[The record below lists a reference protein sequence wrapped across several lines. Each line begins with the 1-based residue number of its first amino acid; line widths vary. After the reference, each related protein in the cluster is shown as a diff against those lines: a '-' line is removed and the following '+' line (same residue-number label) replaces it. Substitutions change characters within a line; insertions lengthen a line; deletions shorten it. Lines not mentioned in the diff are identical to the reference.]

1 MSIDTASLLSI
12 MEERL
17 DLHQKGKLNSD
28 QPVLSVMKSLVENL
42 YTMGATETV
51 NIIVEDEEYLKVKYV
66 RALTNDIIAEYEVL
80 NTADKSPE
88 KWMLAFPESYQKVT
102 LKNLGIITLILVI
115 LGFSIVVLTLFF

>member
-17 DLHQKGKLNSD
+17 DLHQKGKLNPD

-42 YTMGATETV
+42 NTMGATETV
-51 NIIVEDEEYLKVKYV
+51 NVIVEDEKYLKVKYV

-80 NTADKSPE
+80 NTADKSLE
-88 KWMLAFPESYQKVT
+88 KWMLAFPESYQNVT
-102 LKNLGIITLILVI
+102 LKNLGIITLILVL
-115 LGFSIVVLTLFF
+115 LGVSIVALTLFF